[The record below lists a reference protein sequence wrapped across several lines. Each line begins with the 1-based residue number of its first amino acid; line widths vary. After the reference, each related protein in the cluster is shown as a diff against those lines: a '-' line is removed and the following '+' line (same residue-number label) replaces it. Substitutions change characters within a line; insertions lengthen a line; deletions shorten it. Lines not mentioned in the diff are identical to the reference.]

1 MAVNN
6 DVKMLSLLMLALLAM
21 VIIVGTIYV
30 VADNYKA
37 TLCTTADS
45 THVYSDG
52 SCLESSSNSTAVTV
66 ESITKVNIVLTAISI
81 VLGFLAVIV
90 IVAVAKIIV
99 KMTQGMAGGE

>member
-6 DVKMLSLLMLALLAM
+6 DVKSLGLLMLVLLAL

-30 VADNYKA
+30 VADKYKE

-45 THVYSDG
+45 TYVWSDAA
-52 SCLESSSNSTAVTV
+52 CENSTGSSVSV
-66 ESITKVNIVLTAISI
+66 ESITKVNIVLTAIGT

-90 IVAVAKIIV
+90 IVAIARIIV
-99 KMTQGMAGGE
+99 RMTQGMAGGNM

>member
-1 MAVNN
+1 
-6 DVKMLSLLMLALLAM
+6 MLSLLMLALLAM

-30 VADNYKA
+30 VADNYKQP
-37 TLCTTADS
+37 CTTADS